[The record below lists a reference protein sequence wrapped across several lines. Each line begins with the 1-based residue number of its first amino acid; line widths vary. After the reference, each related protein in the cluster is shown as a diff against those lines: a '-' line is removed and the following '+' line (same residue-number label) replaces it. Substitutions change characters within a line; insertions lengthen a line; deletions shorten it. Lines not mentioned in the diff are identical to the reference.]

1 MPYRD
6 HFLAAPICAALVIGS
21 LSPALAQQLPGMG
34 GNGSGSVSKALGGL
48 SGGAGGLAGQMLP
61 SLSSA
66 STGNVA
72 GILSYCV
79 QNNDLQ
85 GSAATTTLDALTHK
99 NGVTSSSAYTAGQQG
114 QLETGSGHSFS
125 LSGVTQQV
133 KTKVCGMA
141 LEHAK
146 SLL

>member
-21 LSPALAQQLPGMG
+21 LSPALAQQLPGIG
-34 GNGSGSVSKALGGL
+34 GNGSVSKALGGL

-66 STGNVA
+66 STGNIA

-99 NGVTSSSAYTAGQQG
+99 TGVTTSSAYTAGQQG
-114 QLETGSGHSFS
+114 QLETGSGNSLS
-125 LSGVTQQV
+125 LSGLTQQV

-141 LEHAK
+141 LQHAK

>member
-6 HFLAAPICAALVIGS
+6 HFVAAPICAALVIGS
-21 LSPALAQQLPGMG
+21 LSPAVAQQLPGM
-34 GNGSGSVSKALGGL
+34 

-66 STGNVA
+66 STGNIA

-79 QNNDLQ
+79 QNKDLQ
-85 GSAATTTLDALTHK
+85 GSAATTTLNALTHK

-114 QLETGSGHSFS
+114 QLETGNGSSFS

>member
-6 HFLAAPICAALVIGS
+6 HFLAAPICAAFVIGS

-34 GNGSGSVSKALGGL
+34 GNASGSVSKALGGL
-48 SGGAGGLAGQMLP
+48 SGGGGLTGQMLP

-66 STGNVA
+66 STGNIA

-85 GSAATTTLDALTHK
+85 GSAATTTLNALTHK
-99 NGVTSSSAYTAGQQG
+99 SGVTSSSAYTAGQQG
-114 QLETGSGHSFS
+114 QLETGNGNSFS
-125 LSGVTQQV
+125 LSGLTQQV

-141 LEHAK
+141 LQHAK

>member
-21 LSPALAQQLPGMG
+21 LSPAQAQQLPQLPGMG
-34 GNGSGSVSKALGGL
+34 G
-48 SGGAGGLAGQMLP
+48 GAGLAGQMLP

-114 QLETGSGHSFS
+114 QLETGSGQSFS
-125 LSGVTQQV
+125 LSGVQQQV

>member
-6 HFLAAPICAALVIGS
+6 LFLGAPICAALVIVS
-21 LSPALAQQLPGMG
+21 LSPALAQQLPNVG
-34 GNGSGSVSKALGGL
+34 GNVPGSVSKPLGGL

-72 GILSYCV
+72 GILSYCI
-79 QNNDLQ
+79 QNNNLQ
-85 GSAATTTLDALTHK
+85 GGAATTTLDALTHK
-99 NGVTSSSAYTAGQQG
+99 NGVTSSSAYAAGQQG
-114 QLETGSGHSFS
+114 QIETGGGNSFS
-125 LSGVTQQV
+125 LSGVQQQV
-133 KTKVCGMA
+133 KTKVCDMV
-141 LEHAK
+141 LERAK

>member
-1 MPYRD
+1 
-6 HFLAAPICAALVIGS
+6 
-21 LSPALAQQLPGMG
+21 
-34 GNGSGSVSKALGGL
+34 
-48 SGGAGGLAGQMLP
+48 MLP

-66 STGNVA
+66 SPGNVA

-85 GSAATTTLDALTHK
+85 VSAATTTLDALTHK
-99 NGVTSSSAYTAGQQG
+99 NGVTSSGAYTAGQQG

-125 LSGVTQQV
+125 LSGLQQPL
-133 KTKVCGMA
+133 KTKLCGMV

>member
-6 HFLAAPICAALVIGS
+6 HFLAASICAALVIGS
-21 LSPALAQQLPGMG
+21 HSPALAQQLPQLPGMG
-34 GNGSGSVSKALGGL
+34 GAAGL
-48 SGGAGGLAGQMLP
+48 TGQMLP

-66 STGNVA
+66 STGNIA

-79 QNNDLQ
+79 QNKGLQ
-85 GSAATTTLDALTHK
+85 GNAATSTLNALTHK

-114 QLETGSGHSFS
+114 QLETGSGQSFS
-125 LSGVTQQV
+125 LSGVQQQV
-133 KTKVCGMA
+133 KTKVCGMV
-141 LEHAK
+141 LERAK